1 MSTAVLTVA
10 NLSKSFNI
18 YPVFADV
25 TFTLNAG
32 ERVALVGPNGVGKS
46 TVLKIIAGRDRATSG
61 GVVKA
66 RGVRVVYVAQEA
78 ASSFASEADL
88 SVAPDDTLYN
98 SMLDAT
104 GPVRALQEQLRGLEA
119 KMATIQTTDDGRRTA
134 DNEPNPKSAE
144 WDRLM
149 AEYQEATHRFE
160 MAGGYSL
167 EHRIEEVLQGLGFKP
182 EQHTQS
188 LNTMSGGQ
196 RTRAALARALLADP
210 DILLLDEPTNHL
222 DIEAIEWLESFLM
235 QWRGTLLVVAHDR
248 RFLNKVTLRT
258 LDMEFTRPVMRVT
271 TNGRTPR
278 ELGMQEAFSRLQ
290 DYPAPYEK
298 YLELKAERYELLTAQ
313 YEAEQEMIK
322 RTEYFIRRYMDSQKT
337 KQAVGRLKRLRRMD
351 KMERPTEKAEL
362 RVSLRAHVR
371 SGRSVFEAEDL
382 VIGYPPA
389 DDGRRTTDDDAE
401 GSSNN
406 PKSKI
411 QNPKSNEPKRLAHC
425 PDLEIERGERVALLG
440 PNGAGKTTLLKTIMG
455 QLAPLSGHLE
465 LGHNVKFGYYAQA
478 HEGLNGE
485 NSVLEEIRSVRSMTE
500 QEARDLLAKMLFSGD
515 SIYKQVSDLSGGE
528 RSRVALT
535 KLTLTDANFLILD
548 EPTNHLDLD
557 SQEVLT
563 DVLSNYDGTIL
574 FVSHDRAFIDDLA
587 TQTWTFEGEKLATWD
602 GNYSEYVAEKARRQ
616 QAIEVAQPRPNS
628 SGASIPK
635 PDTREQGKAAQ
646 RQDRA
651 AQRDRSRLLK
661 RREAAESR
669 ISDLEARLNA
679 VSDALTA
686 ATEKRDLDAI
696 VKLGTEYTQLEVDLD
711 QAYGDW
717 QQVEEEVG
725 AAS

>member
-1 MSTAVLTVA
+1 MSTAVLTFS

-25 TFTLNAG
+25 TFTVNAG

-46 TVLKIIAGRDRATSG
+46 TVLKIIAGRERATSG

-66 RGVRVVYVAQEA
+66 KGARIVYVAQEA

-104 GPVRALQEQLRGLEA
+104 GPVRALQEQLRDLE
-119 KMATIQTTDDGRRTA
+119 GRMGHVQGEA
-134 DNEPNPKSAE
+134 
-144 WDRLM
+144 WDALM

-167 EHRIEEVLQGLGFKP
+167 EHRIEDVLGGLGFKP
-182 EQHTQS
+182 EQYAQP
-188 LNTMSGGQ
+188 LNIMSGGQ

-222 DIEAIEWLESFLM
+222 DIEAIEWLEGFLA
-235 QWRGTLLVVAHDR
+235 QWRGTLLTVAHDR

-258 LDMEFTRPVMRVT
+258 LDMEFSRPVMRVT

-290 DYPAPYEK
+290 DYPAPYDK
-298 YLELKAERYELLTAQ
+298 YLELKKERYELLTAQ
-313 YEAEQEMIK
+313 YEAQQEHIK
-322 RTEYFIRRYMDSQKT
+322 KTEDFIRRYMDSQKT

-351 KMERPTEKAEL
+351 KLQRPTEKAEL
-362 RVSLRAHVR
+362 RVSLRAHIR
-371 SGRSVFEAEDL
+371 SGRNVFEAEDL
-382 VIGYPPA
+382 EIGYPPLNG
-389 DDGRRTTDDDAE
+389 DG
-401 GSSNN
+401 
-406 PKSKI
+406 
-411 QNPKSNEPKRLAHC
+411 QPKRLAHC
-425 PDLEIERGERVALLG
+425 PDLEIERGERVALIG

-455 QLAPLSGHLE
+455 QLPPLSGHLE

-478 HEGLNGE
+478 HEGLNGS
-485 NSVLEEIRSVRSMTE
+485 NTVLEEIRSVRSMTE
-500 QEARDLLAKMLFSGD
+500 QDARDLLAKMLFSGD
-515 SIYKQVSDLSGGE
+515 NINKQVSDLSGGE

-563 DVLSNYDGTIL
+563 DVLANYDGTLL

-587 TQTWTFEGEKLATWD
+587 TQTWTFEGDRLAAWD

-616 QAIEVAQPRPNS
+616 QLAETAQAAKSAPSPTVTH
-628 SGASIPK
+628 K
-635 PDTREQGKAAQ
+635 PDTREASKTVQ

-651 AQRDRSRLLK
+651 AQRDRSKLLK
-661 RREAAESR
+661 RRDAAEGR
-669 ISDLEARLNA
+669 ISDLEARLNS

-686 ATEKRDLDAI
+686 ATERRDLEAI
-696 VKLGTEYTQLEVDLD
+696 VRLGTEYTQLENDLD
-711 QAYGDW
+711 RAYADW

-725 AAS
+725 ASV

>member
-1 MSTAVLTVA
+1 MATAVLTVA

-46 TVLKIIAGRDRATSG
+46 TVLKIIAGRDRATAG

-66 RGVRVVYVAQEA
+66 KGARIVYVAQEA

-104 GPVRALQEQLRGLEA
+104 GPVRALQKQLRDMEA
-119 KMATIQTTDDGRRTA
+119 RMATVQG
-134 DNEPNPKSAE
+134 EE
-144 WDRLM
+144 WDHLM

-167 EHRIEEVLQGLGFKP
+167 EHRIEEVVQGLGFTP
-182 EQHTQS
+182 EQYTQS

-222 DIEAIEWLESFLM
+222 DIEAIEWLESFLT

-258 LDMEFTRPVMRVT
+258 LDMEFTRPTMLVT

-322 RTEYFIRRYMDSQKT
+322 RTEDFIRRYMAGQKT
-337 KQAVGRLKRLRRMD
+337 KQATGRLKRLRRMD

-362 RVSLRAHVR
+362 RVTLRSHVR

-382 VIGYPPA
+382 EIGYPPR
-389 DDGRRTTDDDAE
+389 DGV
-401 GSSNN
+401 GG
-406 PKSKI
+406 
-411 QNPKSNEPKRLAHC
+411 PKRLAYC

-440 PNGAGKTTLLKTIMG
+440 PNGVGKTTLLKTIMG

-478 HEGLNGE
+478 HEGLNGD

-515 SIYKQVSDLSGGE
+515 NIYKQVSDLSGGE

-587 TQTWTFEGEKLATWD
+587 TQTWTFEGDRLAAWD

-616 QAIEVAQPRPNS
+616 QAVEVAQPRSNGSNVPVL
-628 SGASIPK
+628 K
-635 PDTREQGKAAQ
+635 PDSREHGKAAQ

-651 AQRDRSRLLK
+651 AQRDRSKLLK

-669 ISDLEARLNA
+669 ISELEARLNA

-696 VKLGTEYTQLEVDLD
+696 VKLGTEYTQLETALD
-711 QAYGDW
+711 EAYSDW
-717 QQVEEEVG
+717 QSVEEEVG

>member
-1 MSTAVLTVA
+1 M
-10 NLSKSFNI
+10 
-18 YPVFADV
+18 
-25 TFTLNAG
+25 
-32 ERVALVGPNGVGKS
+32 
-46 TVLKIIAGRDRATSG
+46 
-61 GVVKA
+61 
-66 RGVRVVYVAQEA
+66 
-78 ASSFASEADL
+78 
-88 SVAPDDTLYN
+88 
-98 SMLDAT
+98 
-104 GPVRALQEQLRGLEA
+104 
-119 KMATIQTTDDGRRTA
+119 
-134 DNEPNPKSAE
+134 
-144 WDRLM
+144 
-149 AEYQEATHRFE
+149 
-160 MAGGYSL
+160 
-167 EHRIEEVLQGLGFKP
+167 
-182 EQHTQS
+182 
-188 LNTMSGGQ
+188 
-196 RTRAALARALLADP
+196 
-210 DILLLDEPTNHL
+210 
-222 DIEAIEWLESFLM
+222 
-235 QWRGTLLVVAHDR
+235 VAHDR

-271 TNGRTPR
+271 TNGRTSR

-337 KQAVGRLKRLRRMD
+337 KQAVGRLKRLRSMERL
-351 KMERPTEKAEL
+351 ERPTEKTEL

-389 DDGRRTTDDDAE
+389 DDDAEGRRPELGTAQEPAE

-616 QAIEVAQPRPNS
+616 QIIEVAQPRPN
-628 SGASIPK
+628 GPGVSIPK
-635 PDTREQGKAAQ
+635 PDPREQGKAAQ

-651 AQRDRSRLLK
+651 AQRDRSRL
-661 RREAAESR
+661 
-669 ISDLEARLNA
+669 
-679 VSDALTA
+679 
-686 ATEKRDLDAI
+686 
-696 VKLGTEYTQLEVDLD
+696 
-711 QAYGDW
+711 
-717 QQVEEEVG
+717 
-725 AAS
+725 

>member
-46 TVLKIIAGRDRATSG
+46 TVLKIIAGRERATSG

-104 GPVRALQEQLRGLEA
+104 GPVRALQEQLRDLEA
-119 KMATIQTTDDGRRTA
+119 KMATVQG
-134 DNEPNPKSAE
+134 EE

-160 MAGGYSL
+160 MAGGYSM
-167 EHRIEEVLQGLGFKP
+167 EHRIEEVVQGLGFKP
-182 EQHTQS
+182 EQYAQS

-382 VIGYPPA
+382 VIGYPAA
-389 DDGRRTTDDDAE
+389 DDGWRTTDD
-401 GSSNN
+401 GFMN

-411 QNPKSNEPKRLAHC
+411 QNPKSNEPKRLAYC

-455 QLAPLSGHLE
+455 QLGPLSGHLE

-602 GNYSEYVAEKARRQ
+602 GNYSEYVAERARRQ
-616 QAIEVAQPRPNS
+616 QQATEVAQPRPNG

-635 PDTREQGKAAQ
+635 PDPREQGKAAQ

-669 ISDLEARLNA
+669 ISELEARLNA

-686 ATEKRDLDAI
+686 ATERRDLDAI
-696 VKLGTEYTQLEVDLD
+696 VKLGTEYTQLEADLD

-725 AAS
+725 AAL

>member
-1 MSTAVLTVA
+1 MATAVLTVA

-46 TVLKIIAGRDRATSG
+46 TVLKIIAGRERATSG

-66 RGVRVVYVAQEA
+66 RGARVVYVAQEA

-88 SVAPDDTLYN
+88 SVALDDTLYN

-104 GPVRALQEQLRGLEA
+104 GPVRALQEQLRELEA
-119 KMATIQTTDDGRRTA
+119 SMATIQGEA
-134 DNEPNPKSAE
+134 

-149 AEYQEATHRFE
+149 EEYQEATHRFE

-167 EHRIEEVLQGLGFKP
+167 EHRIEEVVQGLGFKP
-182 EQHTQS
+182 EQYAQS

-222 DIEAIEWLESFLM
+222 DIEAIEWLESFLT
-235 QWRGTLLVVAHDR
+235 QWRGTLLTVAHDR
-248 RFLNKVTLRT
+248 RFLNKVTQRT

-290 DYPAPYEK
+290 DYPAPYDK

-337 KQAVGRLKRLRRMD
+337 KQAVGRLKRLRRMERL
-351 KMERPTEKAEL
+351 ERPTEKTEL
-362 RVSLRAHVR
+362 RVSLRAHIR

-382 VIGYPPA
+382 VIGYPAA
-389 DDGRRTTDDDAE
+389 DDGRRTADDDAE
-401 GSSNN
+401 GSNN

-411 QNPKSNEPKRLAHC
+411 QNPKSNEPKRLAYC

-440 PNGAGKTTLLKTIMG
+440 PNGVGKTTLLKTIMG

-485 NSVLEEIRSVRSMTE
+485 NSVLEEIRSIRSMTE

-515 SIYKQVSDLSGGE
+515 NIYKQVSDLSGGE

-587 TQTWTFEGEKLATWD
+587 TQTWTFEGDRLATWD
-602 GNYSEYVAEKARRQ
+602 GNYTDYVAEKARRQ
-616 QAIEVAQPRPNS
+616 QVLEVAQPVKIS
-628 SGASIPK
+628 VAVQK
-635 PDTREQGKAAQ
+635 PDPREESKSAQ

-651 AQRDRSRLLK
+651 AQRDRTKLLK
-661 RREAAESR
+661 RREAAEHR

-696 VKLGTEYTQLEVDLD
+696 VKLGTEYTQLESDLD
-711 QAYGDW
+711 QAYSDW

-725 AAS
+725 AAT

>member
-1 MSTAVLTVA
+1 MATAVLTVA

-18 YPVFADV
+18 YPVFSDV

-46 TVLKIIAGRDRATSG
+46 TVLKIIAGRDNATSG
-61 GVVKA
+61 GVVKVKGA
-66 RGVRVVYVAQEA
+66 RVVYVAQEA

-104 GPVRALQEQLRGLEA
+104 GPVRALQGQLSEMEA
-119 KMATIQTTDDGRRTA
+119 RMATAQG
-134 DNEPNPKSAE
+134 SE

-149 AEYQEATHRFE
+149 EEYQEATHRFE

-167 EHRIEEVLQGLGFKP
+167 EHRIEEVLQGLGFTP
-182 EQHTQS
+182 EKYTQS

-222 DIEAIEWLESFLM
+222 DIEAIEWLESFLV

-258 LDMEFTRPVMRVT
+258 LDMEFTRPIMRVT

-298 YLELKAERYELLTAQ
+298 YLELKKERYELLTAQ
-313 YEAEQEMIK
+313 YEAEQEMVK
-322 RTEYFIRRYMDSQKT
+322 RTEDFIRRYMVGQKT
-337 KQAVGRLKRLRRMD
+337 KQATGRLKRLRRM
-351 KMERPTEKAEL
+351 ERMQQPTEKAEL

-382 VIGYPPA
+382 VIGYPPR
-389 DDGRRTTDDDAE
+389 DGK
-401 GSSNN
+401 G
-406 PKSKI
+406 
-411 QNPKSNEPKRLAHC
+411 EPKRLAYC
-425 PDLEIERGERVALLG
+425 PDLEIERGERVALIG
-440 PNGAGKTTLLKTIMG
+440 PNGVGKTTLLKTMMG
-455 QLAPLSGHLE
+455 ELAPLSGHLE
-465 LGHNVKFGYYAQA
+465 LGHNVRFGYYAQA
-478 HEGLNGE
+478 HEGLNGA
-485 NSVLEEIRSVRSMTE
+485 NTVLEEIRSVRSMTE

-515 SIYKQVSDLSGGE
+515 NIFKQVSDLSGGE

-563 DVLSNYDGTIL
+563 DVLADYDGTIL

-587 TQTWTFEGEKLATWD
+587 TQTWTFEGDRLSAWD
-602 GNYSEYVAEKARRQ
+602 GNYTEYVAEKARRQ
-616 QAIEVAQPRPNS
+616 QVEEAAQAPPKSN
-628 SGASIPK
+628 GAAALPQRV
-635 PDTREQGKAAQ
+635 DTREQGKNAQ
-646 RQDRA
+646 RQDRV

-661 RREAAESR
+661 RREAAENR
-669 ISDLEARLNA
+669 ISDLEARLNS

-686 ATEKRDLDAI
+686 ATEKRDLEAI
-696 VKLGTEYTQLEVDLD
+696 VKLGTEYTQLEAELD
-711 QAYGDW
+711 AAYAEW
-717 QQVEEEVG
+717 QQVEEEV
-725 AAS
+725 APAI